1 MIYPFRLL
9 LEAARRRNKARVCKR
24 ALRDPSWIG
33 KSPVYPNKRKGLRK
47 RELLLR
53 PLNDAD
59 DLSRHVCMCV
69 VFGGLWWLDYDVD
82 GLVEKKT
89 ELWMLN

>member
-1 MIYPFRLL
+1 
-9 LEAARRRNKARVCKR
+9 
-24 ALRDPSWIG
+24 
-33 KSPVYPNKRKGLRK
+33 
-47 RELLLR
+47 
-53 PLNDAD
+53 
-59 DLSRHVCMCV
+59 MCV